1 MEVACASLSIDNVSI
16 SLGFKFLN
24 SVLEEISP
32 SITYSGSV
40 EEFMELFSDLF
51 EDEE

>member
-1 MEVACASLSIDNVSI
+1 LLYIYEEIGDEI
-16 SLGFKFLN
+16 SLKN
-24 SVLEEISP
+24 IENEDEYQAIS
-32 SITYSGSV
+32 